1 MANFLRNGLKI
12 TTLFSLLLATGL
24 RAQVRPLRDHDER
37 EKVYQ
42 RRSQEPP
49 QNQTADQSRNKARV
63 FQDSAK
69 RAEAIAEA
77 YQAIADAERRKAR
90 QVTREAD
97 RSEDRRKEW
106 DRLSIKGETIYR
118 AVAERCLEVAPYG
131 NSLIEACVAHYVVRD
146 IGYGACL
153 QYQGLS
159 PIHEYR
165 GRHCYSELKHAVT
178 KCLAKQYRPYDIVSC
193 VRRSGHFPYFEI
205 DPQLANETPEQA
217 PFRR

>member
-1 MANFLRNGLKI
+1 MANFLQNLLKI
-12 TTLFSLLLATGL
+12 ATLTNLVFVTTLE
-24 RAQVRPLRDHDER
+24 AQQRPLRDHDER

-42 RRSQEPP
+42 RRSQEPT
-49 QNQTADQSRNKARV
+49 QNQTADQSRSKARV

-77 YQAIADAERRKAR
+77 YQAIADAEREKAR
-90 QVTREAD
+90 QVAREAD
-97 RSEDRRKEW
+97 RTEDRRKEW

-118 AVAERCLEVAPYG
+118 AVAEECLEVAGYG
-131 NSLIEACVAHYVVRD
+131 NSLIEACVAHHVVRD

-153 QYQGLS
+153 RYQGLS
-159 PIHEYR
+159 PLHEYK
-165 GRHCYSELKHAVT
+165 GRHCYRELKHAVT

-205 DPQLANETPEQA
+205 DPNLANKTP
-217 PFRR
+217 